1 MTRYDKLKQ
10 EISAMSLDDF
20 IKHFISGGNTKD
32 YICGDIKV
40 PHAQCKNADYD
51 CLECIKAYLEGEVEK

>member
-1 MTRYDKLKQ
+1 MTRYDKLKA
-10 EISAMSLDDF
+10 EINAMSLDEF
-20 IKHFISGGNTKD
+20 FKHFISGKGIRD